1 MTRTI
6 ELRGTGLSEL
16 AADEMIDI
24 DGGFPFAPAA
34 ILYVIVS
41 EWEEIKRASV
51 DAWRGTYDPPS
62 LRK

>member
-1 MTRTI
+1 MNGSL

-16 AADEMIDI
+16 NPAEMNEI

-34 ILYVIVS
+34 VLYVIVS
-41 EWEEIKRASV
+41 EWEEIKRASI